1 MTAEDVLWSR
11 EQGFWDPGTPCLDE
25 RRVTRTGRLAV
36 LSYRVT
42 QASRRL
48 TCRSTYLRACGTWL
62 LLEHRQTA
70 A

>member
-1 MTAEDVLWSR
+1 
-11 EQGFWDPGTPCLDE
+11 
-25 RRVTRTGRLAV
+25 VTRTGRLAV